1 MNYVYVT
8 KNTQSDKDTMNGY
21 VGTKLVDTEPDFLVW
36 LWTNPQAPDLQATQG
51 VNPSVNVIAMAI
63 INIIKE

>member
-1 MNYVYVT
+1 MSSYI
-8 KNTQSDKDTMNGY
+8 
-21 VGTKLVDTEPDFLVW
+21 GTKLVDTEPDFLVW

-63 INIIKE
+63 INIIKTD